1 MPAVCPHFL
10 RRKIACRAATF
21 VPICRYACAAEAN
34 GIKNGPF
41 YGIVTN
47 PVLIGSIP
55 GIKVDENC
63 RVLDAQNQAIKNL
76 FACGELIFGN
86 LFSGAYVS
94 SGSGVGISA
103 YTGAIAADAVI
114 EELK

>member
-10 RRKIACRAATF
+10 HRKSACRAAAF
-21 VPICRYACAAEAN
+21 VPIFPCACAAEAN

-86 LFSGAYVS
+86 VFSGAYAS
-94 SGSGVGISA
+94 SGSGLGIST

-114 EELK
+114 DELK

>member
-1 MPAVCPHFL
+1 MFFRCTYLVLKRCFVYNAFYL
-10 RRKIACRAATF
+10 YAT
-21 VPICRYACAAEAN
+21 AEVN
-34 GIKNGPF
+34 DIKNGPF

-86 LFSGAYVS
+86 VFSGAYVS